1 MELLFATKNQ
11 NKLQEIRE
19 VLEGFTV
26 VSMRDKNIDID
37 VTEDGLTY
45 EENAL
50 KKARAIMEIT
60 GLTTL
65 SDDSGLEIEFLDNRP
80 GVHSARF
87 LGEDTAYDIKNN
99 HILELL
105 KDVPNNQRKA
115 RFVCSI
121 AAVFPDNS
129 SLVATCA
136 LEGYIAHTISGEN
149 GFGYD
154 PIFFVPEFGMTT
166 AEMPR
171 DLKNRISHRGKAL
184 RKMKEMLSGYSI

>member
-19 VLEGFTV
+19 VLEGYTI
-26 VSMRDKNIDID
+26 VSMQDKNIDID

-87 LGEDTAYDIKNN
+87 LGEDTGYDIKNN

-121 AAVFPDNS
+121 AAVFPDNN
-129 SLVATCA
+129 SLVATCS
-136 LEGYIAHTISGEN
+136 LEGYIAHTVSGKN

-154 PIFFVPEFGMTT
+154 PIFFVPEFGVTT
-166 AEMPR
+166 AEMPPE
-171 DLKNRISHRGKAL
+171 LKNRISHRGKAL
-184 RKMKEMLSGYSI
+184 RKMRDMLSNYNI